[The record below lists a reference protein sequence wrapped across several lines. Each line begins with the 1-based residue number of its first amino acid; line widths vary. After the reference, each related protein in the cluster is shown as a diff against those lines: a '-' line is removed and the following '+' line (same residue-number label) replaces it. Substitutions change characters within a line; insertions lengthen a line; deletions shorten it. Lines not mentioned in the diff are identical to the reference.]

1 MKQKQYILHSL
12 TIEVI
17 AVLLASMIAFQICNM
32 LSIRMSLLPFVM
44 AVGYVILKLLYHLC
58 ISIARYIIETPLSH
72 LALADEV
79 TDKKTSAVASL
90 HTQDCVEVQKRRME
104 LFHYEYQH
112 EQQQYKQQ
120 KEREEDEKLNAILKY
135 TRDTFK
141 RFDLD
146 ETEIFQICES
156 VRYFVTNRQ
165 VLSMTEIH
173 IKKHSSLTQISLKN
187 FAWNI
192 AFQYNIGGDV
202 TTSFVMAT
210 FAEWFTNSTFDTVR
224 KNLRTTTGRHKIE
237 IDENILSKYGI
248 QAIFSLPNNNYYRKL
263 LMLSEYLYNFG
274 IIL

>member
-58 ISIARYIIETPLSH
+58 ISIARYI
-72 LALADEV
+72 
-79 TDKKTSAVASL
+79 
-90 HTQDCVEVQKRRME
+90 VEVQKRRME

-248 QAIFSLPNNNYYRKL
+248 
-263 LMLSEYLYNFG
+263 
-274 IIL
+274 

>member
-120 KEREEDEKLNAILKY
+120 KEREEDEKLNAGTMRKLWKTATKTGSMPCFPI
-135 TRDTFK
+135 
-141 RFDLD
+141 
-146 ETEIFQICES
+146 IFPL
-156 VRYFVTNRQ
+156 R
-165 VLSMTEIH
+165 
-173 IKKHSSLTQISLKN
+173 SSPS
-187 FAWNI
+187 
-192 AFQYNIGGDV
+192 
-202 TTSFVMAT
+202 
-210 FAEWFTNSTFDTVR
+210 
-224 KNLRTTTGRHKIE
+224 TTTATT
-237 IDENILSKYGI
+237 DNVLQFSTVYGES
-248 QAIFSLPNNNYYRKL
+248 AVEK
-263 LMLSEYLYNFG
+263 M
-274 IIL
+274 

>member
-120 KEREEDEKLNAILKY
+120 KERKEDEKLNAILKY

-146 ETEIFQICES
+146 ETEIFQICEC
-156 VRYFVTNRQ
+156 VRYFVSNRQ
-165 VLSMTEIH
+165 ALSVNIH
-173 IKKHSSLTQISLKN
+173 IKRRTTVTQISLKN

-192 AFQYNIGGDV
+192 AFQYNISRDV
-202 TTSFVMAT
+202 TAQFVIQT
-210 FAEWFTNSTFDTVR
+210 FHEWFVNSTIDTIR
-224 KNLRTTTGRHKIE
+224 KNLRTTTGNHKIK
-237 IDENILSKYGI
+237 IDE
-248 QAIFSLPNNNYYRKL
+248 Q
-263 LMLSEYLYNFG
+263 
-274 IIL
+274 IIKHPIISN